1 MALEGGRLLSGRAR
15 GVLIVTKPKAPKKRP
30 KAGQSRLAVEERV
43 KLFIEAYLSNGENLR
58 EAAIAAGY
66 KPSAADKAGHRMSK
80 SVLFLSELDKRKK
93 AILAPLMITTERI
106 LTETARLA
114 FSDVSKII
122 DPITGKVLLPNELD
136 EATRAAVAS
145 FEIDEYGRIKYKFWD
160 KNSASE
166 RLFKHIGLYEKDNA
180 QKANPIAEVLAM
192 VSGSGF
198 KPVK

>member
-1 MALEGGRLLSGRAR
+1 M
-15 GVLIVTKPKAPKKRP
+15 TKPKAPKKRP

-93 AILAPLMITTERI
+93 AILAPLKITTERI
-106 LTETARLA
+106 LAETARLA
-114 FSDVSKII
+114 FSDPRRII
-122 DPITGKVLLPNELD
+122 HQDGPNKGKVKTLDELD
-136 EATRAAVAS
+136 DETAAAVAS
-145 FEIDEYGRIKYKFWD
+145 FKIDEYGRIEYKFWD
-160 KNSASE
+160 KNTASE
-166 RLFKHIGLYEKDNA
+166 RLFKHSGLYKVDNDQKVDAVAAMLA
-180 QKANPIAEVLAM
+180 QVA
-192 VSGSGF
+192 GSGF